1 MELQRQPT
9 RLVHPVAFEAG
20 DPLELPLY
28 LSRVSAG
35 FTSPAD
41 DHVDRTLD
49 LNAHCVQNPAS
60 TYLAEIEGDSLVD
73 LGIFPGDIA
82 VVDRSVEPDDGDV
95 VVAAL
100 NGELVA
106 KVLRVRGRNGSRR
119 VWLVAANEAYPPIEV
134 LEGHDLVIWGVV
146 TNVIHRLRR

>member
-1 MELQRQPT
+1 MALRRTT
-9 RLVHPVAFEAG
+9 RLLNPVAFEAG

-41 DHVDRTLD
+41 DHVDRALD
-49 LNAHCVQNPAS
+49 LNAHCVQNPAA
-60 TYLAEIEGDSLVD
+60 TYLAEIEGDSLVE

-82 VVDRSVEPDDGDV
+82 VIDRSMAPVNGDV

-106 KVLRVRGRNGSRR
+106 KVLRVQGRNGSRR
-119 VWLVAANEAYPPIEV
+119 VWLDAANEAYASIEV
-134 LEGHDLVIWGVV
+134 MEGHDLVIWGVV
-146 TNVIHRLRR
+146 TNVIHRLRK